1 MVRATSQT
9 DLSQPQP
16 NWEYAPDR
24 LIVRLKEGVQGLE
37 AAALAPSVLTAQL
50 LFESAT
56 AQLSQVYILTLIT
69 GSDVPSLAKS
79 ISADPARGL
88 GRAGLP
94 GQTGGFRSGHRPMTL
109 YFPPSGGYP
118 RLLLHAAWDE
128 NTGSNSVVFA
138 ILDSG
143 IQLDHPDLQNRLWI
157 NPGEI
162 PGNGIDDDNNT
173 YIDDVQGW
181 NFVSDNNN
189 PADDNGHGTQV
200 AGVAVAETNNT
211 LGIAGTCWGCTL
223 MPVKVMSAGG
233 IANYSDIAAG
243 TLYAAVKGAEVIN
256 ITLGGYSYS
265 HALEEAVQQAVNIYH
280 VMVIAGAG
288 NDNHSSL
295 FYPAAYA
302 EVMAVV
308 GTDQND
314 IKAPFSNFGSWVDL
328 SAPAVDITTTFMGGD
343 YGSAE
348 GTSFSAPF
356 VSGIVGLIL
365 SQHPD
370 WNHALVWSQLTHT
383 ADTLDAL
390 NPGYAGMLG
399 SGRLNAGAAL
409 TTEPAPQLTLTSS
422 KVNGDPQGK
431 PIPGQSATLEVTLSN
446 GWLDAQRCGMHSY
459 HLRSLCDHHPGKC
472 FLW

>member
-1 MVRATSQT
+1 M
-9 DLSQPQP
+9 
-16 NWEYAPDR
+16 
-24 LIVRLKEGVQGLE
+24 
-37 AAALAPSVLTAQL
+37 
-50 LFESAT
+50 
-56 AQLSQVYILTLIT
+56 
-69 GSDVPSLAKS
+69 
-79 ISADPARGL
+79 
-88 GRAGLP
+88 
-94 GQTGGFRSGHRPMTL
+94 
-109 YFPPSGGYP
+109 
-118 RLLLHAAWDE
+118 
-128 NTGSNSVVFA
+128 
-138 ILDSG
+138 
-143 IQLDHPDLQNRLWI
+143 
-157 NPGEI
+157 
-162 PGNGIDDDNNT
+162 
-173 YIDDVQGW
+173 
-181 NFVSDNNN
+181 
-189 PADDNGHGTQV
+189 
-200 AGVAVAETNNT
+200 
-211 LGIAGTCWGCTL
+211 
-223 MPVKVMSAGG
+223 
-233 IANYSDIAAG
+233 
-243 TLYAAVKGAEVIN
+243 
-256 ITLGGYSYS
+256 
-265 HALEEAVQQAVNIYH
+265 QQAVNTYH

-288 NDNHSSL
+288 NDNHSAL

-356 VSGIVGLIL
+356 VSEIVGLIL

-446 GWLDAQRCGMHSY
+446 GWLDAQDVAGTLTTSDPYVIITQGNASFGDIPSGANGTGNPLFAFNVASGAGYDHSITFTLEVTANGGAY
-459 HLRSLCDHHPGKC
+459 TTTFDFTLTTRSAEEQVGGTIGADTTWTNDKTYIVTNNVGVAPGVTLTIQPGTAVE
-472 FLW
+472 FNGNYSLNIGGQLIADGTERSADPVHEA